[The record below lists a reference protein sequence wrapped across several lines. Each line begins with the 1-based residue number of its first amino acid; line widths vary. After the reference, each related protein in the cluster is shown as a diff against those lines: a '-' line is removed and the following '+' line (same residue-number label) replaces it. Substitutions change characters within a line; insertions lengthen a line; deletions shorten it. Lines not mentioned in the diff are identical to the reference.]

1 MRAIIRT
8 IVLLVLAAV
17 PAIPQTGSP
26 AHKYFTD
33 VELLDQDGRPL
44 KFYTDLIQGKVVI
57 INTFF
62 TTCVSVCP
70 PMTRNLEQVQKWLGE
85 RLGKE
90 VHIISISVDP
100 LTDTPPRMKEYAARF
115 NARPGWYFLT
125 GSKENVDLALRKIG
139 QFVESKDDHSTVI
152 IIGNE
157 PTRLWKKAFGLA
169 PAGELIKVAE
179 SVVLDK
185 GDATR

>member
-1 MRAIIRT
+1 M
-8 IVLLVLAAV
+8 LLLGLTPL
-17 PAIPQTGSP
+17 PAPGQTGSP
-26 AHKYFTD
+26 AHNYFTD
-33 VELLDQDGRPL
+33 IELIDQDGRRQKL
-44 KFYTDLIQGKVVI
+44 YTDLIRGKVVI

-90 VHIISISVDP
+90 VHILSITVDSA
-100 LTDTPPRMKEYAARF
+100 TDTPPRMKEYAARF
-115 NARPGWYFLT
+115 NARQGWFFLT
-125 GSKENVDLALRKIG
+125 GTKENVDFALRKIG
-139 QFVESKDDHSTVI
+139 QFVQSKDDHSTVI

-157 PTRLWKKAFGLA
+157 PTGLWKKAFGLA
-169 PAGELIKVAE
+169 PPGDLIKVAE

-185 GDATR
+185 TEAARRGN